1 MGGHGRGKAE
11 ANQRRQVD
19 AHRMRPQH
27 HRRQLVPVGRRRPK
41 ESSPTLAVQAYRRGR
56 LLQRTI
62 EADRRAIIQRVR
74 RRNVRLNPLD
84 AETLQRHSAQEG
96 RARRKGMDRGA
107 DVVSEAGQ
115 RKFGSTVPP
124 TDRALAFDYEDRV
137 AGASESNSCRQPI
150 GPGADNDGIIPWHRS
165 VCAPV

>member
-1 MGGHGRGKAE
+1 MAAE
-11 ANQRRQVD
+11 RPKRISAGQVD

-84 AETLQRHSAQEG
+84 AENAPAAQCSGRASRAQEDG
-96 RARRKGMDRGA
+96 RRRRCRVWKP
-107 DVVSEAGQ
+107 GQ

-124 TDRALAFDYEDRV
+124 TDRVLAFNYEDRV